1 MGADRAASPSP
12 FGLKTRS
19 GYTAEPMSYPQAPA
33 FGSPPSAA
41 KATPGSAAAEATI
54 RALLGDLAG
63 RKEFQASRAPA
74 GAPAST
80 VTSTA
85 ASEQWAGYAPA
96 PPGHLFLPGLRLS
109 GAQLFIR
116 NFENPD
122 TDFTRVLIKWQT
134 GTGKSIAAISISQE
148 FIRQFR
154 ARAALGERAPTVFVI
169 SFTARETI
177 QEDMLRYPEFGFV
190 SQAEVEEL
198 RQLRSLAGAAGPA
211 SAEARQL
218 SGLVGVL
225 RRRITDRGRGGYY
238 QFYGYKEFANRLFVV
253 TRAGL
258 ERGFDIQALYGRAS
272 REDAE
277 VTFGERLAE
286 SVKRGDVVI
295 NEDLLAEMRGGLLIA
310 DEIHNVYNIL
320 ETNNYGIAIQYA
332 LDALGAE
339 APRAVYMSATPMTGS
354 AAEVV
359 DLLNLL
365 VPRSALPGGVPLR
378 RTDFFTRA
386 AAPARPPYREK
397 PGGSFTHDG
406 KRYDINCAFEQADR
420 RPVRRIAVTEL
431 RWILEPPEADPAQL
445 PDDEERIARAD
456 LTAPLLITP
465 WRGRLA
471 VVDGAHRLTR
481 AMREGVADLPT
492 RLLTETDLASCEVG
506 GRQFKSRAVE
516 AAEDP
521 DEMSSFVISQLRE
534 EALERIAHL
543 AAGRV
548 SFLLDADVG
557 SYPRREFVGEE
568 VAGVPYLRLT
578 PCPMA
583 PFHERTL
590 AREQAPSLGAEA
602 AAEGPAL
609 GAGIAPNAYTLYDIA
624 FPNPGFAPDAAASAG
639 GASYGLYRSGET
651 PMLLGQAPE
660 EWRAAAGVVVE
671 KGAEAGV
678 SAGTYVISGG
688 FLGPERLA
696 LYSTKFARIVEAA
709 LAAVRDG
716 PGKVMIYH
724 HRVRMSGV
732 LLLQEALRMNGFA
745 DETGSATDT
754 TVCAICGVARAAHG
768 RAGGQSAGG
777 QSAGGQSFGRS
788 APEALPHDY
797 TPARFVV
804 AHSDVDRAVMM
815 RSIARFNAPTN
826 LQGHQYRVIIGSK
839 IVREGLNFRGVRR
852 QFIAS
857 LPTDYPTLVQV
868 FGRVVRK
875 DSHSEL
881 PADERDVKISVFVT
895 TRADGRPSPE
905 LQRYVDKGREY
916 LVIQEVERALHTYAV
931 DGFANYERI
940 RTALHAGPGG
950 ELRASLDAL
959 PYSPVV
965 GPSEA
970 AARPLRAA
978 TYLAYGHGER
988 EVATLAA
995 IARVLFRARPV
1006 WTYADLWGAVRA
1018 GAVRGVSFDAAAFD
1032 EGNFALAL
1040 ESLRRPAGDP
1050 PMLVT
1055 RAGRFYIAAR
1065 AQPDGTPALDVE
1077 SYLRSAPPPAGV
1089 SVRVADYVREARSGQ
1104 NWEVRLREFERAYLR
1119 GDAASTPELSL
1130 VEYGAAFH
1138 YALIRRLVAAPAGEE
1153 VTIDD
1158 ARVRELYRR
1167 FRVVITAADAATPAA
1182 RRVFRGGRSKDP
1194 DDLIGYVT
1202 PEAVSLYDPAG
1213 ARWYNASHADFGIG
1227 RRHRENNVVVGFI
1240 ASLGPAGASGE
1251 AFTAAA
1257 AAARFKLRP
1266 PIQKLRAEAAGRR
1279 GLAAGP
1285 KGDIRSL
1292 ARGAVCETRPREELE
1307 AYLRRLRDEVT
1318 RAGVRPQATRGGSAK
1333 TLVARLDY
1341 AAKFDRAAQKRF
1353 PSAGE
1358 MCDALRLHLL
1368 ALEENARAPAN
1379 GMTSGLR
1386 WLYLFND
1393 RPPTVSAL
1401 MGKTGKDDADVA
1413 DDAADNADVDAADV
1427 NDDAA
1432 DGADN
1437 D

>member
-1 MGADRAASPSP
+1 M
-12 FGLKTRS
+12 
-19 GYTAEPMSYPQAPA
+19 
-33 FGSPPSAA
+33 
-41 KATPGSAAAEATI
+41 
-54 RALLGDLAG
+54 
-63 RKEFQASRAPA
+63 
-74 GAPAST
+74 
-80 VTSTA
+80 
-85 ASEQWAGYAPA
+85 
-96 PPGHLFLPGLRLS
+96 
-109 GAQLFIR
+109 
-116 NFENPD
+116 
-122 TDFTRVLIKWQT
+122 
-134 GTGKSIAAISISQE
+134 SIAAISIGQE
-148 FIRQFR
+148 FVRHFR
-154 ARAALGERAPTVFVI
+154 ARAALAERAPTVFVI

-177 QEDMLRYPEFGFV
+177 QEDMLRYPEFGFI

-198 RQLRSLAGAAGPA
+198 RHLRALAGAAGPA
-211 SAEARQL
+211 SAEARPL
-218 SGLVGVL
+218 SGRVGVL

-272 REDAE
+272 RVGAEGSFGEQLAE
-277 VTFGERLAE
+277 VVR
-286 SVKRGDVVI
+286 RGDVVV
-295 NEDLLAEMRGGLLIA
+295 NEGLLAELRGGLLIA

-320 ETNNYGIAIQYA
+320 EANNYGIAIQYA

-339 APRAVYMSATPMTGS
+339 APRAVYMSATPVTGS

-365 VPRSALPGGVPLR
+365 VPRAALPGGAPLR
-378 RTDFFTRA
+378 RADFFART
-386 AAPARPPYREK
+386 AAPGDA
-397 PGGSFTHDG
+397 TDDG
-406 KRYDINCAFEQADR
+406 E
-420 RPVRRIAVTEL
+420 E
-431 RWILEPPEADPAQL
+431 PEA
-445 PDDEERIARAD
+445 
-456 LTAPLLITP
+456 T
-465 WRGRLA
+465 
-471 VVDGAHRLTR
+471 
-481 AMREGVADLPT
+481 
-492 RLLTETDLASCEVG
+492 
-506 GRQFKSRAVE
+506 
-516 AAEDP
+516 
-521 DEMSSFVISQLRE
+521 SFVISQLRE
-534 EALERIAHL
+534 GALERIAHL

-557 SYPRREFVGEE
+557 SYPRREFIGEE

-590 AREQAPSLGAEA
+590 AREQAPSLGSAAES
-602 AAEGPAL
+602 EGPAL
-609 GAGIAPNAYTLYDIA
+609 GAGIAPNAYTLYDMA

-639 GASYGLYRSGET
+639 DASYGLYRSGET

-671 KGAEAGV
+671 KGVEAGV

-696 LYSTKFARIVEAA
+696 LYSTKFARIVEAT
-709 LAAVRDG
+709 LAAVREG

-754 TVCAICGVARAAHG
+754 TICAICGVARAAHN
-768 RAGGQSAGG
+768 RVKAAPAASTAGLW
-777 QSAGGQSFGRS
+777 
-788 APEALPHDY
+788 ALPHDY
-797 TPARFVV
+797 APARFVV

-970 AARPLRAA
+970 AARPLRTA

-1050 PMLVT
+1050 PMLVA
-1055 RAGRFYIAAR
+1055 RAGRFYVAAR

-1119 GDAASTPELSL
+1119 GDATSTPELSL

-1158 ARVRELYRR
+1158 TRVRELYRR

-1182 RRVFRGGRSKDP
+1182 RRVFRGGRSNDP
-1194 DDLIGYVT
+1194 DDLIGYIT

-1213 ARWYNASHADFGIG
+1213 ARWYNASHTDFGIG
-1227 RRHRENNVVVGFI
+1227 RRHRENNVVVGFT
-1240 ASLGPAGASGE
+1240 ASIGPAGASGE

-1257 AAARFKLRP
+1257 AVARFKLRP

-1307 AYLRRLRDEVT
+1307 VYLRSLRDEVA

-1401 MGKTGKDDADVA
+1401 MGTTGKNDAD
-1413 DDAADNADVDAADV
+1413 DFNK
-1427 NDDAA
+1427 DAA

-1437 D
+1437 AADGADNAADGADNAADGADNAADGAENDTNE

>member
-1 MGADRAASPSP
+1 
-12 FGLKTRS
+12 
-19 GYTAEPMSYPQAPA
+19 MSYPQAPV
-33 FGSPPSAA
+33 FGLPPSAA
-41 KATPGSAAAEATI
+41 NATPGSAAAEATI

-74 GAPAST
+74 GAPAG
-80 VTSTA
+80 

-122 TDFTRVLIKWQT
+122 TDFSRVLIKWQT
-134 GTGKSIAAISISQE
+134 GTGKSIAAISIGQE
-148 FIRQFR
+148 FVRQFR

-198 RQLRSLAGAAGPA
+198 RHLRVLAGAAGPA

-253 TRAGL
+253 TRTGL
-258 ERGFDIQALYGRAS
+258 ERGFDIQALYGRAG
-272 REDAE
+272 RVGAEGAFGEQLAE
-277 VTFGERLAE
+277 VVR
-286 SVKRGDVVI
+286 RGDVVV
-295 NEDLLAEMRGGLLIA
+295 NEGLLAELRGGLLIA

-339 APRAVYMSATPMTGS
+339 APRAVYMSATPVTGS

-365 VPRSALPGGVPLR
+365 VPRSALPGGAPLR
-378 RTDFFTRA
+378 RADFFARA
-386 AAPARPPYREK
+386 AAPGDAADDGGEE
-397 PGGSFTHDG
+397 PG
-406 KRYDINCAFEQADR
+406 
-420 RPVRRIAVTEL
+420 
-431 RWILEPPEADPAQL
+431 EASTF
-445 PDDEERIARAD
+445 I
-456 LTAPLLITP
+456 
-465 WRGRLA
+465 
-471 VVDGAHRLTR
+471 V
-481 AMREGVADLPT
+481 
-492 RLLTETDLASCEVG
+492 
-506 GRQFKSRAVE
+506 
-516 AAEDP
+516 
-521 DEMSSFVISQLRE
+521 SQLRE
-534 EALERIAHL
+534 GALEQIAHL

-590 AREQAPSLGAEA
+590 AREQAPRLAGEA
-602 AAEGPAL
+602 AAEGPAPS
-609 GAGIAPNAYTLYDIA
+609 GAAGIAPNAYTLYDMA
-624 FPNPGFAPDAAASAG
+624 FPNPEFAPDAAASE
-639 GASYGLYRSGET
+639 GASYGLYRSAET
-651 PMLLGQAPE
+651 PLALGQAPE

-696 LYSTKFARIVEAA
+696 HYSTKFARIVEAT
-709 LAAVRDG
+709 LAAVRGG

-745 DETGSATDT
+745 DEMGPATDT
-754 TVCAICGVARAAHG
+754 TVCAICGLARAAHG
-768 RAGGQSAGG
+768 RAAPAGG
-777 QSAGGQSFGRS
+777 
-788 APEALPHDY
+788 PDHDY
-797 TPARFVV
+797 APARFVV

-839 IVREGLNFRGVRR
+839 VVREGLNFRGVRR

-916 LVIQEVERALHTYAV
+916 LVIQEVERALHAYAV

-940 RTALHAGPGG
+940 RTALRAGPGG
-950 ELRASLDAL
+950 ELRAGLDAL

-965 GPSEA
+965 GPD
-970 AARPLRAA
+970 AARPLRTA

-1040 ESLRRPAGDP
+1040 QSLRRPAGDP
-1050 PMLVT
+1050 PMLVA
-1055 RAGRFYIAAR
+1055 RAGRFYVAAR

-1077 SYLRSAPPPAGV
+1077 SYLRSAPLPAGV

-1104 NWEVRLREFERAYLR
+1104 NWEVRLHEFERAYLR
-1119 GDAASTPELSL
+1119 ADAASTPELSL

-1138 YALIRRLVAAPAGEE
+1138 YALIRRLVVAPAGER

-1167 FRVVITAADAATPAA
+1167 FRVVITAADAASPAA
-1182 RRVFRGGRSKDP
+1182 QRVFRGGRSKEP
-1194 DDLIGYVT
+1194 DDLVGYVT

-1213 ARWYNASHADFGIG
+1213 ARWYNASHADFGVG
-1227 RRHRENNVVVGFI
+1227 RRHRENDVVVGFI
-1240 ASLGPAGASGE
+1240 ASLGPALGPAGTGGE
-1251 AFTAAA
+1251 AFAAAA

-1279 GLAAGP
+1279 GEAGP

-1307 AYLRRLRDEVT
+1307 AYLRRLRDIVA
-1318 RAGVRPQATRGGSAK
+1318 RAGVRPQMTRGGSAK
-1333 TLVARLDY
+1333 SLMARLDY

-1368 ALEENARAPAN
+1368 ALEEDARAPAN

-1401 MGKTGKDDADVA
+1401 MGKTSNADDAGADAAGEAADA
-1413 DDAADNADVDAADV
+1413 DDAADGD
-1427 NDDAA
+1427 
-1432 DGADN
+1432 
-1437 D
+1437 

>member
-1 MGADRAASPSP
+1 
-12 FGLKTRS
+12 
-19 GYTAEPMSYPQAPA
+19 MSYPQVPA
-33 FGSPPSAA
+33 FGLPPSAA

-63 RKEFQASRAPA
+63 RKEFQVSRAPA

-80 VTSTA
+80 AASAA

-96 PPGHLFLPGLRLS
+96 PSGHLFLPGLRLS

-198 RQLRSLAGAAGPA
+198 RHLRALAGAAGPA

-272 REDAE
+272 RAGAEGSFGEQLAE
-277 VTFGERLAE
+277 VVR
-286 SVKRGDVVI
+286 RGDVVV
-295 NEDLLAEMRGGLLIA
+295 NEGLLAELRGGLLIA

-332 LDALGAE
+332 LDVLGAE
-339 APRAVYMSATPMTGS
+339 APRAVYMSATPVTGS

-378 RTDFFTRA
+378 RADFFARA
-386 AAPARPPYREK
+386 AAPGDA
-397 PGGSFTHDG
+397 TDDG
-406 KRYDINCAFEQADR
+406 ED
-420 RPVRRIAVTEL
+420 
-431 RWILEPPEADPAQL
+431 PEA
-445 PDDEERIARAD
+445 
-456 LTAPLLITP
+456 
-465 WRGRLA
+465 
-471 VVDGAHRLTR
+471 
-481 AMREGVADLPT
+481 
-492 RLLTETDLASCEVG
+492 
-506 GRQFKSRAVE
+506 
-516 AAEDP
+516 
-521 DEMSSFVISQLRE
+521 SSFVVSQLRE
-534 EALERIAHL
+534 GALERIAHL

-590 AREQAPSLGAEA
+590 AREQAPSLGEAGPRLDVGPSLGEA
-602 AAEGPAL
+602 AAEGRAL
-609 GAGIAPNAYTLYDIA
+609 GAGIAPNAYTLYDMA
-624 FPNPGFAPDAAASAG
+624 FPNPGFAPDAAASADA
-639 GASYGLYRSGET
+639 ASYGLYRSGET
-651 PMLLGQAPE
+651 PVLLGQAPE
-660 EWRAAAGVVVE
+660 EWRAAAGVIVDS
-671 KGAEAGV
+671 GAEAGV
-678 SAGTYVISGG
+678 TAGTYVISGG

-696 LYSTKFARIVEAA
+696 LYSTKFARIVEAT
-709 LAAVRDG
+709 LAAVRGG

-754 TVCAICGVARAAHG
+754 TVCAICGVARAAHD
-768 RAGGQSAGG
+768 RADGQR
-777 QSAGGQSFGRS
+777 FGRS
-788 APEALPHDY
+788 LGEAAPPEAGTARPALPHDY
-797 TPARFVV
+797 APARFVV

-970 AARPLRAA
+970 AARPLRTA

-1040 ESLRRPAGDP
+1040 EGLRRPAGDP
-1050 PMLVT
+1050 PMLVA

-1077 SYLRSAPPPAGV
+1077 SYLRSAPLPAGV

-1138 YALIRRLVAAPAGEE
+1138 YALIRRLVAAPAGEQ
-1153 VTIDD
+1153 VTVND

-1167 FRVVITAADAATPAA
+1167 FRIVITAADAASPAA
-1182 RRVFRGGRSKDP
+1182 QRVFRGGRSKDP

-1202 PEAVSLYDPAG
+1202 PEAVSLYDSTG
-1213 ARWYNASHADFGIG
+1213 ARWYNASHADFGVG
-1227 RRHRENNVVVGFI
+1227 RRHRENDVVVGFI

-1307 AYLRRLRDEVT
+1307 AYLRRLRDEVART
-1318 RAGVRPQATRGGSAK
+1318 GVRPQATRGGSAK

-1379 GMTSGLR
+1379 GMASGLR

-1401 MGKTGKDDADVA
+1401 MGKPGNDAADDDDNAADVA
-1413 DDAADNADVDAADV
+1413 DVVDNNDA
-1427 NDDAA
+1427 NDDNNDA
-1432 DGADN
+1432 DDDNNDAD

>member
-1 MGADRAASPSP
+1 
-12 FGLKTRS
+12 
-19 GYTAEPMSYPQAPA
+19 MSYPQIPPA
-33 FGSPPSAA
+33 
-41 KATPGSAAAEATI
+41 ATASPGSEAADAAI

-63 RKEFQASRAPA
+63 RKELRAGQVPVGRVDTGRA
-74 GAPAST
+74 EAPGAHPT
-80 VTSTA
+80 H
-85 ASEQWAGYAPA
+85 WDGYAPE
-96 PPGHLFLPGLRLS
+96 PPASRLFLPGLRLN

-122 TDFTRVLIKWQT
+122 TDFTRVLVKWQT

-148 FIRQFR
+148 FVRQFR

-198 RQLRSLAGAAGPA
+198 RRLRATAGAMGPA
-211 SAEARQL
+211 SPEARQL
-218 SGLVGVL
+218 SGFVGVL
-225 RRRITDRGRGGYY
+225 RRRITDRSRGGYF

-253 TRAGL
+253 TRTGL
-258 ERGFDIQALYGRAS
+258 ERGFDVQALYSRAS
-272 REDAE
+272 REDTEGA
-277 VTFGERLAE
+277 FGERLAE
-286 SVKRGDVVI
+286 AVKRGDVLV
-295 NEDLLAEMRGGLLIA
+295 NEDLLAELRGGLLVA

-339 APRAVYMSATPMTGS
+339 APRAVYMSATPVTGS

-365 VPRSALPGGVPLR
+365 VPRSALPGGAPLR
-378 RTDFFTRA
+378 RADFFTRA
-386 AAPARPPYREK
+386 AVPA
-397 PGGSFTHDG
+397 T
-406 KRYDINCAFEQADR
+406 AAD
-420 RPVRRIAVTEL
+420 
-431 RWILEPPEADPAQL
+431 ADP
-445 PDDEERIARAD
+445 DGEE
-456 LTAPLLITP
+456 
-465 WRGRLA
+465 
-471 VVDGAHRLTR
+471 
-481 AMREGVADLPT
+481 
-492 RLLTETDLASCEVG
+492 
-506 GRQFKSRAVE
+506 
-516 AAEDP
+516 P
-521 DEMSSFVISQLRE
+521 DEAPSFVVSQLRE
-534 EALERIAHL
+534 GALERIAHL

-548 SFLLDADVG
+548 SFLLDSDVG
-557 SYPRREFVGEE
+557 SYPRRLFVGEE

-590 AREQAPSLGAEA
+590 AREQAPEGAE
-602 AAEGPAL
+602 GGRDP
-609 GAGIAPNAYTLYDIA
+609 GAGLAANAYTLYDMA
-624 FPNPGFAPDAAASAG
+624 FPNPEFAPDAAADS
-639 GASYGLYRSGET
+639 GATYGLYRSGET
-651 PMLLGQAPE
+651 PTLLGQAPE
-660 EWRAAAGVVVE
+660 EWRAAAGVIVE

-678 SAGTYVISGG
+678 SSGTYVMTGP

-696 LYSTKFARIVEAA
+696 LYSTKFARIVEAT
-709 LAAVRDG
+709 LAAVRAG

-745 DETGSATDT
+745 DETSSPTDT
-754 TVCAICGVARAAHG
+754 TICAVCGVARAAHG
-768 RAGGQSAGG
+768 RTGSGADSDGDGDGGGHA
-777 QSAGGQSFGRS
+777 
-788 APEALPHDY
+788 Y

-804 AHSDVDRAVMM
+804 AHSDVDRAVMV

-852 QFIAS
+852 QFVAS
-857 LPTDYPTLVQV
+857 LPTDYPTMIQV

-875 DSHSEL
+875 DSHNEL
-881 PADERDVKISVFVT
+881 PADERDVQISVFVS

-905 LQRYVDKGREY
+905 LQRYIDKGREY
-916 LVIQEVERALHTYAV
+916 LVIQEVERALHAYAV
-931 DGFANYERI
+931 DGFANYARI

-965 GPSEA
+965 GPGDA
-970 AARPLRAA
+970 AARPVQTA

-995 IARVLFRARPV
+995 VCRVLFRVRAV
-1006 WTYADLWGAVRA
+1006 WTYADLWAAVRA
-1018 GAVRGVSFDAAAFD
+1018 GAVRGVSFDPAAFD

-1040 ESLRRPAGDP
+1040 ESLRRPAGEP
-1050 PMLVT
+1050 PTLVA
-1055 RAGRFYIAAR
+1055 RAGRFYVAAR

-1077 SYLRSAPPPAGV
+1077 SYLRSAPPPARV
-1089 SVRVADYVREARSGQ
+1089 SVRVADYIRRERSGQ
-1104 NWEVRLREFERAYLR
+1104 NWEVRLREFERDYLR
-1119 GDAASTPELSL
+1119 PDAASTPELSL

-1138 YALIRRLVAAPAGEE
+1138 YTLIRRLVVAPAGQR
-1153 VTIDD
+1153 VTVDD

-1167 FRVVITAADAATPAA
+1167 FRVVVTAADAATPAA
-1182 RRVFRGGRSKDP
+1182 ARVFRGARSKDP
-1194 DDLIGYVT
+1194 DEIVGYVT
-1202 PEAVSLYDPAG
+1202 PEAVSLYDEAG
-1213 ARWYNASHADFGIG
+1213 ARWYSASHADFAIG
-1227 RRHRENNVVVGFI
+1227 RRHRENDIVVGFVV
-1240 ASLGPAGASGE
+1240 SLGPAGDASGE
-1251 AFTAAA
+1251 SFAAA
-1257 AAARFKLRP
+1257 AAEARFKVRP
-1266 PIQKLRAEAAGRR
+1266 PVQKLRAEAAGRAAAKR
-1279 GLAAGP
+1279 G
-1285 KGDIRSL
+1285 DVRSL

-1307 AYLRRLRDEVT
+1307 AYARRLREAVART
-1318 RAGVRPQATRGGSAK
+1318 GAKPQATRGGDGCGCGCGCGGDGGESAAPAHGGSASA
-1333 TLVARLDY
+1333 LAARLDY
-1341 AAKFDRAAQKRF
+1341 AAKFDRAARKRF

-1368 ALEENARAPAN
+1368 ALEEDARAPAN

-1401 MGKTGKDDADVA
+1401 MGKTGE
-1413 DDAADNADVDAADV
+1413 AAGTTV
-1427 NDDAA
+1427 
-1432 DGADN
+1432 
-1437 D
+1437 